1 MYGVVMTDEDL
12 SSYELKRLERIK
24 ENRALVS
31 LLLLI
36 NNNNYYYY
44 GFLNLTH
51 NQLSQLFPEGTRLKS
66 PRKKKPNI
74 VCIWAGG
81 AGRQMHGH
89 PKVISLKIR
98 PLHNNNNKLILQWV
112 ELICVGNFLL
122 RWVII
127 DF

>member
-12 SSYELKRLERIK
+12 SSYELKGLERIK

-36 NNNNYYYY
+36 NNNKYYYYY
-44 GFLNLTH
+44 GFFNLTH

-66 PRKKKPNI
+66 PRKKRPNI

-81 AGRQMHGH
+81 LVDKCMGTQ
-89 PKVISLKIR
+89 
-98 PLHNNNNKLILQWV
+98 KL
-112 ELICVGNFLL
+112 FP
-122 RWVII
+122 
-127 DF
+127 